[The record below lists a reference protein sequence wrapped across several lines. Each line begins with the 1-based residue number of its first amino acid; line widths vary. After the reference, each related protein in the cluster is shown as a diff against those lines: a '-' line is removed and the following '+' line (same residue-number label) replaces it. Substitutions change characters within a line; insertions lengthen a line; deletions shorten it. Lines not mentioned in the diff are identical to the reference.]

1 MAWTPPSDSVEA
13 TVAPST
19 GGWKPPADAVTTSW
33 TPPADAVTAEAAA
46 PTPKLSLLE
55 TAKQSSAQAKIN
67 NLERAKKIEENELSF
82 KDLYE
87 KPDVFKSINDYAV
100 ARFGKEGAMLPN
112 ETKEDYVKRWST
124 AMRATSVNLMD
135 TRDERLWLENAKQE
149 DALKAKKAYDIW
161 DRTASFYTEKGQGGF
176 RPIVDILS
184 YGVTDPTNVISL
196 LTGNIANF
204 AARQV
209 AKEGIKTALKT
220 KLAIAA
226 PVVGVEAGSAAYSNI
241 EDQQKNL
248 LAQKAENKDGRAK
261 LEEAKKVVE
270 LLPPD
275 EKAKATEQVAEFEKE
290 LVENETKVAA
300 GIDTGELAKATAIGT
315 GFGLLGTGSLF
326 GASKLAKGKSMGL
339 EDVLNKRRSLKE
351 GEIRIEP
358 KMDVSTP
365 PPEVKVAPKAA
376 TETQLEDAYDIFE
389 GRKLLNKEG
398 DPTSIAEMQI
408 RNDVNKKAAE
418 IASNIWSQ
426 VPELAPKDNQKISD
440 AIKNVFM
447 NIENIDDVVLKDS
460 LANAGVTAEE
470 FARMNRT
477 TVGDAG
483 RTLQSLSVLSRL
495 QNRLKNIDP
504 AAAKEVDL
512 MYGRRSTIP
521 DAFTDLYGFILR
533 VDREFKALMVSQ
545 VSTTVRN
552 AYSGL
557 AVVTFG
563 VAEEALE
570 SALYRMGKTVYE
582 LGSGKPLTG
591 SFTGGL
597 KGVYD
602 DAVRTTFYLGQAKLS
617 SDVAERLLAGSPT
630 LRSRILRTAGE
641 TGDAELS
648 KAAQL
653 ANTLN
658 VAQDAF
664 FRKAMFTAS
673 VEKQLSRVGI
683 NMYDV
688 IEQGKNIP
696 LDVLK
701 NATDEALTGTFSK
714 MPTKGPLFYAVKFFE
729 AAGPLGST
737 AVPFPRFMAN
747 AIMWNLNHN
756 IYGGIKGLGEIAVG
770 TEKIFRGNEEGQRY
784 LTKGLENISKS
795 LVGGAAIYAAYKYRQ
810 ENQDIPWY
818 DVKKPDGST
827 VDFRPIFP
835 AGPLLAMGD
844 YFVKLEKGRMEEFK
858 TKEFLEAM
866 TGFKVPAGTSSWLM
880 DNIAESW
887 SASNTGE
894 SSAENKVSTFFG
906 EWAGQYFGRALTPV
920 KQVTDFVA
928 AVDRNEALPRDAY
941 QIPAGEE
948 GFLSSFGSQIQ
959 KQIPIVKRKG
969 IEDFP
974 TIDQWQLST
983 RKIEGLPV
991 YQPATRT
998 EAAFSD
1004 TGPLRM
1010 FTGITVKAAPRPLEE
1025 EIIKLKIPNNQI
1037 FTSTGDKIVDANARK
1052 FMASIVVST
1061 FDALKEA
1068 PDYKLES
1075 QDGKKII
1082 LENLLT
1088 WAETNAKKM
1097 AINSSV
1103 AAASIQN
1110 TEQLEEWEKKATE
1123 ARSKGEVPPE
1133 KPMDIQA
1140 RIFAIQYSK
1149 LPPELKR
1156 ETAALYKKSTEKD
1169 LEETKDYTT
1178 ALAIAESLKKKIKF
1192 AGGGLATQMAETLI
1206 GKGAA
1211 KVAKKSI
1218 TESADDLLKKV
1229 TDMATKAGVA
1239 VEAAPTPAPAI
1250 KQTGELLKA
1259 PVVTP
1264 NKQAVSWDDL
1274 FNEPPATPKAPP
1286 ITTPTPVKEVSFV
1299 DEINKYSPEQL
1310 NQAESLLKTSKG
1322 SQYQLDKYK
1331 TDFPDDYQ
1339 KSFLIKLQEIAPE
1352 GKTTPPTP
1360 VDLSIASPDL
1370 VFTPIND
1377 LEKRALSRTPDLNK
1391 LPMARDDIYKRKEIL
1406 QNIREIRQNTFPTLV
1421 DNLDELSFT
1430 KRIKPLDEEV
1440 VAVAQGEYR
1449 ALKGREVEADDTASL
1464 TDFASFASK
1473 YQDKL
1478 DALRVKYKDTPPVI
1492 LYHGNRTE
1500 RTPEKLARGF
1510 YNPQTN
1516 NKSHFELKAGA
1527 ISFTKDPNLNYYIEK
1542 FGGKDPKNISQVEI
1556 PYAEYEFRR
1565 VNMPLTAYADQ
1576 DLNYLARSITGSPD
1590 VARPLSLPRSQ
1601 IFKETE
1607 DAFVEA
1613 DKLKITQDL
1622 AGVSE
1627 KYGKISARE
1636 TKINDAL
1643 TRLNDFNHS
1652 TNKKLGSFVDKRK
1665 TEEGKT
1671 IYTQKTPI
1679 NASQA
1684 YKDIRT
1690 VFNEV
1695 AKSSEV
1701 TSTKTGY
1708 GQNYYS
1714 ALEKYKPELL
1724 SSINSLLDVY
1734 KDKLSLEAFNS
1745 SPKPRMLLDLKKA
1758 LSKTDQISNSAAEQK
1773 KGIETI
1779 RDITPKLNKGGGLG
1793 LRIDSTEV
1801 GIAPYGLRNSGEGVK
1816 GKGYFGA
1823 LPNKEGGVSTEI
1835 TSEFEYKGKNVEHP
1849 LIVPTL
1855 NKAELDHL
1863 LSGKK
1868 PTDAIYSKAEAF
1880 AKKRID
1886 EGKSVF
1892 AEPTELHYPMPDK
1905 KGLASRK

>member
-13 TVAPST
+13 TIAPST

-46 PTPKLSLLE
+46 PTPTPAPKLSLLE
-55 TAKQSSAQAKIN
+55 MAKQSSAQAKAS
-67 NLERAKKIEENELSF
+67 NLERAKKIEENQFSF
-82 KDLYE
+82 KDLSE
-87 KPDVFKSINDYAV
+87 KPDTFKAINDYAV
-100 ARFGKEGAMLPN
+100 ARFGKEGTMLPN
-112 ETKEDYVKRWST
+112 ETKDDYVKRWASH
-124 AMRATSVNLMD
+124 MRMLSFGNLISG
-135 TRDERLWLENAKQE
+135 TQE
-149 DALKAKKAYDIW
+149 IQYLNSASKEDLLKAKKAYDIF
-161 DRTASFYTEKGQGGF
+161 DNTASYFSAKGQPGF
-176 RPIVDILS
+176 TPVLDALGSVIS
-184 YGVTDPTNVISL
+184 DPTTAISL
-196 LTGNIANF
+196 GAGTIAKNVFVKEAATKGIRAALASRLGATAALTVPTVEGTGAALGNVQEQRRKLVTQDAANKDTRAKVEQAKQVVAQLPLEQQQEVADQIKEVETNLIAEEKKVAEGINLTEVGTAGAIGAVGGTLETSGLLT
-204 AARQV
+204 AAR
-209 AKEGIKTALKT
+209 
-220 KLAIAA
+220 
-226 PVVGVEAGSAAYSNI
+226 
-241 EDQQKNL
+241 
-248 LAQKAENKDGRAK
+248 
-261 LEEAKKVVE
+261 
-270 LLPPD
+270 
-275 EKAKATEQVAEFEKE
+275 
-290 LVENETKVAA
+290 
-300 GIDTGELAKATAIGT
+300 
-315 GFGLLGTGSLF
+315 
-326 GASKLAKGKSMGL
+326 LAKGKTPVSELDAILAQRQQAARGP
-339 EDVLNKRRSLKE
+339 
-351 GEIRIEP
+351 IEP
-358 KMDVSTP
+358 QMDVSVP
-365 PPEVKVAPKAA
+365 PPPKVEITPKAA
-376 TETQLEDAYDIFE
+376 TEIQLEDAYDIFE

-398 DPTSIAEMQI
+398 EPTAIAEMQI
-408 RNDVNKKAAE
+408 RNDVNKKAAQ
-418 IASNIWSQ
+418 IAQNVWKQ
-426 VPELAPKDNQKISD
+426 LPQFAPQEGEKVSD
-440 AIKNVFM
+440 AIKRVF
-447 NIENIDDVVLKDS
+447 ENLDTLDPATGLLGQGQTPFINESIFKAALED
-460 LANAGVTAEE
+460 AGVTAEE

-483 RTLQSLSVLSRL
+483 RTLQSLSVLARL
-495 QNRLKNIDP
+495 QNKLKNIDP

-512 MYGRRSTIP
+512 MYGKRNTLTSS
-521 DAFTDLYGFILR
+521 FTGLYDLSLKL
-533 VDREFKALMVSQ
+533 DRNLKGLMVSQ
-545 VSTTVRN
+545 LATTIRN
-552 AYSGL
+552 GFSGL

-563 VAEEALE
+563 TASEAVE
-570 SALYRMGKTVYE
+570 SALYRMGKTAYE

-591 SFTGGL
+591 SFTGGI

-602 DAVRTTFYLGQAKLS
+602 DAIRTAFYLGQNNLS
-617 SDVAERLLAGSPT
+617 SDVAEKLLAGSPS
-630 LRSRILRTAGE
+630 LRGRILRTAGE
-641 TGDAELS
+641 NEATDLH
-648 KAAQL
+648 KVVQM

-664 FRKAMFTAS
+664 FRKAIFTAS

-683 NMYDV
+683 DMYDV
-688 IEQGKNIP
+688 MAQGKNIP
-696 LDVLK
+696 SDVLK
-701 NATDEALTGTFSK
+701 NAVDEALTATFSK
-714 MPTKGPLFYAVKFFE
+714 MPTRGVPFHVVKGIELL
-729 AAGPLGST
+729 GPLGST
-737 AVPFPRFMAN
+737 VIPFPRFMAN
-747 AIMWNLNHN
+747 AISWTFKH
-756 IYGGIKGLGEIAVG
+756 GPVGLGMGALDIKKGIGLLRE
-770 TEKIFRGNEEGQRY
+770 GNEEGQRY
-784 LTKGLENISKS
+784 LVKGLEDASKGA
-795 LVGGAAIYAAYKYRQ
+795 VGIGVIVAAYKYRE
-810 ENQDIPWY
+810 ENQDTAWY
-818 DVKKPDGST
+818 DIKNPDGST
-827 VDFRPIFP
+827 VDTRALFP
-835 AGPLLAMGD
+835 VAPFLAMGD
-844 YFVKLEKGRMEEFK
+844 YWVKLNNGRIDEFK
-858 TKEFLEAM
+858 TKEFIEAM
-866 TGFKVPAGTSSWLM
+866 TGFKVPAGTTSWLG
-880 DNIAESW
+880 DTIAEAW
-887 SASNTGE
+887 SNSQTGE
-894 SSAENKVSTFFG
+894 GSSEKKLETFFG
-906 EWAGQYFGRALTPV
+906 EWAGQYLGRALVPA
-920 KQVTDFVA
+920 QQISDLIGA
-928 AVDRNEALPRDAY
+928 IDRDENLPRDAY

-948 GFLSSFGSQIQ
+948 GFLSSATAQLQ
-959 KQIPIVKRKG
+959 KKVPILKQ
-969 IEDFP
+969 E
-974 TIDQWQLST
+974 
-983 RKIEGLPV
+983 LPV

-998 EAAFSD
+998 EAAFNDS
-1004 TGPLRM
+1004 GPLKI
-1010 FTGITVKAAPRPLEE
+1010 FTGITIKGKPQPLEE
-1025 EIIKLKIPNNQI
+1025 EIIKLKIPNNKI

-1052 FMASIVVST
+1052 VMAPLVVDT
-1061 FDALKEA
+1061 FTS
-1068 PDYKLES
+1068 LES
-1075 QDGKKII
+1075 TDFYRQASPDVKKIA
-1082 LENLLT
+1082 LQNLLA
-1088 WAETNAKKM
+1088 WSQKNAKEIASQTSM
-1097 AINSSV
+1097 A
-1103 AAASIQN
+1103 
-1110 TEQLEEWEKKATE
+1110 E
-1123 ARSKGEVPPE
+1123 AFNKGEQP
-1133 KPMDIQA
+1133 
-1140 RIFAIQYSK
+1140 RLFAVQYSK
-1149 LPPELKR
+1149 LAPEVKR
-1156 ETAALYKKSTEKD
+1156 ATAEFYKQNIGKD
-1169 LEETKDYTT
+1169 LAETKDYMA
-1178 ALAIAESLKKKIKF
+1178 ALAIAAAIKKQPEF

-1259 PVVTP
+1259 PAIAP

-1286 ITTPTPVKEVSFV
+1286 ITTPTPAKEVSFV

-1339 KSFLIKLQEIAPE
+1339 KSFLTKLQEIAPE

-1377 LEKRALSRTPDLNK
+1377 LEKRALSRAPDLNK
-1391 LPMARDDIYKRKEIL
+1391 LPMASYDIYKRKEIL

-1440 VAVAQGEYR
+1440 IAVAQGEYR
-1449 ALKGREVEADDTASL
+1449 AIKGKEVVADDTASL
-1464 TDFASFASK
+1464 EDFASFASK

-1510 YNPQTN
+1510 FNPQTN

-1542 FGGKDPKNISQVEI
+1542 FGGKEPKNISQVEI

-1565 VNMPLTAYADQ
+1565 VNMPLNAYADQ
-1576 DLNYLARSITGSPD
+1576 DLNYLARSITGSPT

-1643 TRLNDFNHS
+1643 IRLNDFNYS

-1724 SSINSLLDVY
+1724 SSINSLLNVY

-1779 RDITPKLNKGGGLG
+1779 RDITPKLSKGGGLG
-1793 LRIDSTEV
+1793 LRIDSTEN
-1801 GIAPYGLRNSGEGVK
+1801 GIAPYGLRNSGEGAK

-1868 PTDAIYSKAEAF
+1868 PTETIYSKAEAF

-1892 AEPTELHYPMPDK
+1892 ADPTELHYPMPDK

>member
-19 GGWKPPADAVTTSW
+19 GGWKPPVDAVTTSW

-46 PTPKLSLLE
+46 PSKPSSSIFGDKVSDLTLSDLVTGKKPAPKPSLLE
-55 TAKQSSAQAKIN
+55 MAKQSSAQAKAS
-67 NLERAKKIEENELSF
+67 NLERAKKIEENQFSF
-82 KDLYE
+82 KDLSE
-87 KPDVFKSINDYAV
+87 KPDLFKSINDYAL
-100 ARFGKEGAMLPN
+100 ARHGKDGAMLPN
-112 ETKEDYVKRWST
+112 ETKEDYVKRWAT
-124 AMRATSVNLMD
+124 EMRKIPSD
-135 TRDERLWLENAKQE
+135 TWEAGKERFWIENAKQE
-149 DALKAKKAYDIW
+149 DVLKAVKAYDIW
-161 DRTASFYTEKGQGGF
+161 KNTADFYSPKGQGGF
-176 RPIVDILS
+176 RPVLDYLISGAGDPLNLLS
-184 YGVTDPTNVISL
+184 VITGGVAGT
-196 LTGNIANF
+196 
-204 AARQV
+204 AAKQV
-209 AKEGIKTALKT
+209 AKEGIKGAIKR
-220 KLAIAA
+220 KLAVGA
-226 PVVGVEAGSAAYSNI
+226 PVVGVEAGSAAYSAI
-241 EDQQKNL
+241 EEKQIEL
-248 LAQKAENKDGRAK
+248 LGQKASNKDARSK
-261 LEEAKKVVE
+261 IEQAKKIAA
-270 LLPPD
+270 LLPAQEQEEINNSIQQE
-275 EKAKATEQVAEFEKE
+275 EKRISESEDKVKE
-290 LVENETKVAA
+290 GVTVSDIALP
-300 GIDTGELAKATAIGT
+300 TALGT
-315 GFGLLGTGSLF
+315 GFGLLGAGSLL
-326 GASKLAKGKSMGL
+326 GASKVTKGKSIGL
-339 EDVLNKRRSLKE
+339 EDVLDTRRSLKQ
-351 GEIRIEP
+351 GEVRIEP
-358 KMDVSTP
+358 KMDASAP
-365 PPEVKVAPKAA
+365 PPKVEITPKAT
-376 TETQLEDAYDIFE
+376 TEIQLEDAYDIFE

-398 DPTSIAEMQI
+398 DPTAIAEMQI
-408 RNDVNKKAAE
+408 RNDVNKKAAQ
-418 IASNIWSQ
+418 IASNVWSQ
-426 VPELAPKDNQKISD
+426 VPELAPKGEQKISD
-440 AIKNVFM
+440 AVKNVFM
-447 NIENIDDVVLKDS
+447 NIENIDDVVLKDA
-460 LANAGVTAEE
+460 LANAGVTPEE

-477 TVGDAG
+477 TAGDAG
-483 RTLQSLSVLSRL
+483 RTLQAYSVLARL
-495 QNRLKNIDP
+495 QNKLKNIDP

-512 MYGRRSTIP
+512 MYGKRNTLTS
-521 DAFTDLYGFILR
+521 AFTGLYDLSMRL
-533 VDREFKALMVSQ
+533 DRELKALMVSQ
-545 VSTTVRN
+545 VATTVRN
-552 AYSGL
+552 AFSGGM
-557 AVVTFG
+557 VVTFG
-563 VAEEALE
+563 AASEAIE
-570 SALYRMGKTVYE
+570 SSLYRMGKTAYE

-602 DAVRTTFYLGQAKLS
+602 DAVRTSFYLGQANLS

-630 LRSRILRTAGE
+630 LRGRILRTTGE
-641 TGDAELS
+641 NEATELS
-648 KAAQL
+648 KVAQM

-664 FRKAMFTAS
+664 FRKAIFTSS

-701 NATDEALTGTFSK
+701 NATDEALAATFSK
-714 MPTKGPLFYAVKFFE
+714 MPTQGVMFHGVKFIE
-729 AAGPLGST
+729 ALGPVGST
-737 AVPFPRFMAN
+737 VIPFPRFMAN
-747 AIMWNLNHN
+747 AMTWTYKHSPM
-756 IYGGIKGLGEIAVG
+756 GIFSGAADIAKGSSMLRA
-770 TEKIFRGNEEGQRY
+770 GNEEGQRY
-784 LTKGLENISKS
+784 LMQGLENTSKGA
-795 LVGGAAIYAAYKYRQ
+795 VGTAAIYAAYKYRQ
-810 ENQDIPWY
+810 ENQDTNWY
-818 DVKKPDGST
+818 DVKNPDGST
-827 VDFRPIFP
+827 VDTRALFP
-835 AGPLLAMGD
+835 LAPFLAMGD
-844 YFVKLEKGRMEEFK
+844 YLVKFEKARTDEFS

-866 TGFKVPAGTSSWLM
+866 TGFKAPAGTTAWLG
-880 DNIAESW
+880 DKFAESL
-887 SASNTGE
+887 SNMQTGE
-894 SSAENKVSTFFG
+894 GSADTKVATFFG
-906 EWAGQYFGRALTPV
+906 EWAGQYLGRALIPLQ
-920 KQVTDFVA
+920 QVSDLIA
-928 AVDRNEALPRDAY
+928 AVDRDEALPRDAY
-941 QIPAGEE
+941 QIPAGKE
-948 GFLSSFGSQIQ
+948 GFLSSATAQLQ
-959 KQIPIVKRKG
+959 KKVPILKQ
-969 IEDFP
+969 E
-974 TIDQWQLST
+974 
-983 RKIEGLPV
+983 LPV

-1004 TGPLRM
+1004 AGPLRM

-1025 EIIKLKIPNNQI
+1025 EIIKLKIPNNKI

-1052 FMASIVVST
+1052 VMAPLVVDT
-1061 FDALKEA
+1061 FTS
-1068 PDYKLES
+1068 LES
-1075 QDGKKII
+1075 TDFYRQASPDVKKIA
-1082 LENLLT
+1082 LQNLLA
-1088 WAETNAKKM
+1088 WSQKNAKEIASQTSM
-1097 AINSSV
+1097 A
-1103 AAASIQN
+1103 
-1110 TEQLEEWEKKATE
+1110 E
-1123 ARSKGEVPPE
+1123 AFNKGEQP
-1133 KPMDIQA
+1133 
-1140 RIFAIQYSK
+1140 RLFAVQYSK
-1149 LPPELKR
+1149 LAPEVKR
-1156 ETAALYKKSTEKD
+1156 ATAEFYKQNTGKD
-1169 LEETKDYTT
+1169 LAETKDYMA
-1178 ALAIAESLKKKIKF
+1178 ALAIAAAIKKQPEF

-1239 VEAAPTPAPAI
+1239 VEAAPTPTPAI

-1259 PVVTP
+1259 PPVVTP

-1286 ITTPTPVKEVSFV
+1286 ITTPTPAKEVSFV

-1339 KSFLIKLQEIAPE
+1339 KSFLTKLQEIAPE

-1377 LEKRALSRTPDLNK
+1377 LEKRALSRAPDLNK

-1440 VAVAQGEYR
+1440 IAVAQGEYR
-1449 ALKGREVEADDTASL
+1449 AIKGKEVVADDAASL
-1464 TDFASFASK
+1464 ADFASFASK

-1510 YNPQTN
+1510 FNPQTN

-1542 FGGKDPKNISQVEI
+1542 FGGKNPKNISQVEI

-1565 VNMPLTAYADQ
+1565 VNMPLNAYDDK
-1576 DLNYLARSITGSPD
+1576 DLNYLARSITGSPTI
-1590 VARPLSLPRSQ
+1590 ARPLSLPRSQ

-1636 TKINDAL
+1636 TKINEAL
-1643 TRLNDFNHS
+1643 TRLNDFNYS
-1652 TNKKLGSFVDKRK
+1652 TDKKLGSFVDKRK

-1714 ALEKYKPELL
+1714 ASEKYKPELL
-1724 SSINSLLDVY
+1724 SSINSLLNVY

-1779 RDITPKLNKGGGLG
+1779 RDITPKLSKGGGLG
-1793 LRIDSTEV
+1793 LRIDSTEN
-1801 GIAPYGLRNSGEGVK
+1801 GIAPYGLRNSGEGAK

-1868 PTDAIYSKAEAF
+1868 PTETIYSKAEAF

-1892 AEPTELHYPMPDK
+1892 ADPTELRYPMPDK